1 MAQGEIPFEEGVE
14 ELERLRF
21 AWRGNDFERDL
32 IDRLGELYREQGDY
46 HNALSTMR
54 EPISVFPD
62 HPATPEV
69 TQELNDT
76 FRALFLDGLA
86 NSMSPVKA
94 YALYYDFRELTPAEE
109 EGDAM
114 LRKLADRFA
123 SVDLYDRAAQTIE
136 HQFKFRLSGAEKAR
150 VGAKLAVIYLLGDRP
165 EDALET
171 LAASGW
177 KGLPDELARERR
189 LLEARALAGLGRLDE
204 SLARLKG
211 DTSAEAASIRADIHW
226 RRQDWTAAA
235 TAVDA
240 LLGERWKDESPLDE
254 VERREVMR
262 MTVALSL
269 ADNRA
274 GVDSVRALRRQ
285 NGRQPPDRR
294 LRHHHDRVR
303 PLQHSLP
310 RGRHHGGPTRHPRR
324 LHGALPREASKR

>member
-1 MAQGEIPFEEGVE
+1 
-14 ELERLRF
+14 
-21 AWRGNDFERDL
+21 
-32 IDRLGELYREQGDY
+32 
-46 HNALSTMR
+46 
-54 EPISVFPD
+54 
-62 HPATPEV
+62 
-69 TQELNDT
+69 
-76 FRALFLDGLA
+76 
-86 NSMSPVKA
+86 
-94 YALYYDFRELTPAEE
+94 
-109 EGDAM
+109 M

-211 DTSAEAASIRADIHW
+211 DTSAEAAPIRADIHW

-274 GVDSVRALRRQ
+274 GVDSVCARYGAKMADSPPTDAFDIITTEFDRSSIPFREVATTVAQLGTLDAFMAPYRAKLQ
-285 NGRQPPDRR
+285 NGD
-294 LRHHHDRVR
+294 LSAVN
-303 PLQHSLP
+303 
-310 RGRHHGGPTRHPRR
+310 
-324 LHGALPREASKR
+324 